1 MKCRFCGQKLS
12 LEFVDL
18 VNAPPSNS
26 YLSPEGLNKLEVFH
40 PLKLYVC
47 KNCLLVQIDEYMK
60 TENIFDNSY
69 AYYSSYSKSWLAHSK
84 KYAHMMTERFSLNKK
99 SRVIELA
106 SNDGYLL
113 QYFKELGI
121 PVLGVEPTGNTAE
134 VAVKKGIETIVDF
147 FGVKLANKMTTD
159 GIEADIIAGNN
170 VLAHVP
176 DLNDFVEGARILLKD
191 TGVITMEFPHLM
203 KLITNNQF
211 DTIYHEHFS
220 YFSFNTVIKVFEAH
234 NLEIFDVEEL
244 ETHGG
249 SLRIYAKHKANNT
262 LTTRP
267 SVKKL
272 LDKENL
278 IGMNRVDYYLNFQ
291 SKVDAVKNK
300 FLGFLLEQN
309 LKNKQIIGYGAAA
322 KGNTLL
328 TYCGVR
334 KDLISYVVD
343 ASPYKQGKYLPG
355 THLPIFSEAKIRD
368 TKPDY
373 VVILP
378 WNLEKEITEQLAYIK
393 EWGGKFVVAV
403 PSLRVI

>member
-26 YLSPEGLNKLEVFH
+26 YLSPEGLNKLEVFY

-134 VAVKKGIETIVDF
+134 VAVKKGIETLVDF